1 MVVSA
6 TLARLAIRRT
16 HVLAV
21 EIPGHW
27 ATRVAVEREV
37 QGRGWTT
44 ATSPADADVLA
55 VCGNP
60 GPEFAAVIDRVWD
73 QLPGPRMRIDVVD
86 AASVDDALDRA
97 AAGLLDDAA
106 QLADARSRPLRS
118 DTAGDP
124 DGDGDMG
131 MAPSGI
137 PLAEGADD
145 RDGLEMD
152 VLHLPLGP
160 VLPHWPAG
168 VVLRCV
174 LAGDVVTD
182 AMVDVLDG
190 VNGCQAGASGA
201 ARNCDHLL
209 DLFALAGWRRGAV
222 AARRCRDLLLD
233 DPRDRHATGL
243 LSRLQRD
250 VKRSRLLRWSLR
262 DLAPL
267 SADRVADAALPAL
280 LAGDT
285 WDRVLTRL
293 HVTAEMT
300 ANASEDDPLRLDPT
314 AAADALPGIVTGLDV
329 AAVRLVIAG
338 LGVDAA
344 SPARAETA

>member
-1 MVVSA
+1 
-6 TLARLAIRRT
+6 
-16 HVLAV
+16 
-21 EIPGHW
+21 
-27 ATRVAVEREV
+27 
-37 QGRGWTT
+37 
-44 ATSPADADVLA
+44 
-55 VCGNP
+55 
-60 GPEFAAVIDRVWD
+60 
-73 QLPGPRMRIDVVD
+73 
-86 AASVDDALDRA
+86 
-97 AAGLLDDAA
+97 
-106 QLADARSRPLRS
+106 
-118 DTAGDP
+118 
-124 DGDGDMG
+124 MG